1 MGTEQQQEF
10 NSEKQT
16 TKQKRK
22 YIPFT
27 DLYKIYLFLLKEKR
41 ILFCKFF
48 SINMYTNEETIINEV
63 K

>member
-48 SINMYTNEETIINEV
+48 SNNMYTNEETIINDV